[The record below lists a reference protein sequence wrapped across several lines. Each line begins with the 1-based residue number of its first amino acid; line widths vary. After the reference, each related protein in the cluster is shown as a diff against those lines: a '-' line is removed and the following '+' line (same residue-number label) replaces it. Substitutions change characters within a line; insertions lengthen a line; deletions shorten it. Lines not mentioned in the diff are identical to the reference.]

1 MEDKKSPTQLDEEIE
16 TIDFVSTQITK
27 NIRNYKDTLIE
38 IERIKHDIEFNKKE
52 RKDELEKANT
62 KVRKDII
69 KKAHAQEI
77 SDENM
82 LLLEYEKKIKSDKD
96 PYFIRNKI
104 SANDFHNYLTLTGKK
119 YEDLKADA
127 AEKCD
132 SKLSPQNRIRTGGRT
147 RKPKKSKKS
156 KKTRKNKNKK

>member
-1 MEDKKSPTQLDEEIE
+1 MEKRKSPTQFYEEIE
-16 TIDFVSTQITK
+16 TIDFVSRQITK
-27 NIRNYKDTLIE
+27 NIRDYKDTLIE
-38 IERIKHDIEFNKKE
+38 IERIKQDIEFNKKE

-96 PYFIRNKI
+96 PYFIKHKI
-104 SANDFHNYLTLTGKK
+104 STTDFHNYLTLTGKT
-119 YEDLKADA
+119 YEQLKADA
-127 AEKCD
+127 AEECD
-132 SKLSPQNRIRTGGRT
+132 SSLSPQNRIRKGGRT

-156 KKTRKNKNKK
+156 KKTRKNKK